1 MTVMT
6 GDVLNLNEYKTYGE
20 YKEALDGELQK
31 SAESFVRIGYLL
43 KVARDT
49 DILTESG
56 YRSVNEFAEKEYNLD
71 KSQVSRF
78 IRINDEFSEN
88 GYSDRLQEHY
98 RSFGYAKLAM
108 MLLLPAEINEELSS
122 SYSKAEIQAI
132 REEVD
137 EERKITDLE
146 VMMEEKDERQQ
157 DHSTI
162 GKVIHQLGR
171 DNPEMYV
178 AICCLLYNPIYDG
191 DKLYTGGLM
200 DVLAPAGEAI
210 ISVRIAGE
218 GKKMLSIKGLDAD
231 PVLVDV
237 RSGKKQACTWEK
249 LFHEMEKIWM
259 NPDAESAR
267 EAWEIL
273 YGEPFPEKKAEVAPV
288 QPKKEQSSRKVS
300 KVTKAKKPEKTPT
313 ETVREN
319 AGDESGQQEKEE
331 QEAAGVE
338 NEESRESKTQGEACA
353 DSEPAGEP
361 LDDPEPADEAPGA
374 VYGAGEDSAGSSAD
388 GEGGAGVAPVQ
399 PESEKL
405 KGQMNIQDF
414 PEYMPE
420 AEQDGQENIAGAA
433 GVEEDA
439 EKPEKTRTEEKTEA
453 AAGVT
458 DAGAGIK
465 DSDGMN
471 QHIGNQKKII
481 KERLQA
487 MGSRCDEGDWDG
499 LIEVA
504 KEIITRAESIKN
516 MVEVWNG

>member
-1 MTVMT
+1 MDHMTVMT

-20 YKEALDGELQK
+20 YKAALDGELQK

-146 VMMEEKDERQQ
+146 VVLEEKDERQQ
-157 DHSTI
+157 DHSALGKVLYQI
-162 GKVIHQLGR
+162 GK
-171 DNPEMYV
+171 DNPEMY
-178 AICCLLYNPIYDG
+178 LGIYDAACNTVYDDTVRPVV
-191 DKLYTGGLM
+191 DKLM
-200 DVLAPAGEAI
+200 DVLAPAGEAT
-210 ISVRIAGE
+210 ISVRVAGE
-218 GKKMLSIKGLDAD
+218 GRKMLIIKGADID
-231 PVLVDV
+231 PVLVEV
-237 RSGKKQACTWEK
+237 RSGEKQSYTWEQMIK
-249 LFHEMEKIWM
+249 ELEKM
-259 NPDAESAR
+259 CNDAEDAR
-267 EAWEIL
+267 KAWEIL

-288 QPKKEQSSRKVS
+288 QPQKEQSSRKVS
-300 KVTKAKKPEKTPT
+300 KVTKAKKSEKTPT

-338 NEESRESKTQGEACA
+338 NEESRESKAQGEDCT
-353 DSEPAGEP
+353 DSEPTGEP
-361 LDDPEPADEAPGA
+361 SDDPEPADEAPGA
-374 VYGAGEDSAGSSAD
+374 VCGAGEDSAGSSAD

-405 KGQMNIQDF
+405 KGQMDITDY
-414 PEYMPE
+414 PEYMPD
-420 AEQDGQENIAGAA
+420 AVTDGQEKDTEAA
-433 GVEEDA
+433 DVEEEA
-439 EKPEKTRTEEKTEA
+439 EKPEKTRTEEENE
-453 AAGVT
+453 
-458 DAGAGIK
+458 AGIK
-465 DSDGMN
+465 DSDGMH

-487 MGSRCDEGDWDG
+487 MGFRCDEGDWDG
-499 LIEVA
+499 LIETA